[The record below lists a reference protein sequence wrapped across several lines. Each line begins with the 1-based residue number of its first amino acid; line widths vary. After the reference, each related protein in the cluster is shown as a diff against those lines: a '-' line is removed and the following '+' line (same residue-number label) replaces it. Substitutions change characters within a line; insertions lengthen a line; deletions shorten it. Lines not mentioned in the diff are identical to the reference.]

1 MGRAAEHTPTHA
13 RAVGEAKFPS
23 SSSMCHIYRARGQT
37 SHPHVVEI
45 FAFFI
50 LLIGM
55 QKRSSMYLR
64 KAALW
69 SGHNDIRYIYAGIK
83 VKLGVVI

>member
-13 RAVGEAKFPS
+13 RAVGEAKFP

-55 QKRSSMYLR
+55 QKRSSILR

-69 SGHNDIRYIYAGIK
+69 SGHNDIRYTYTGIK